1 MIGDRLSAI
10 TLMLTDVK
18 DGHEFARTHRG
29 IHREVV
35 ERFQDQKMLWVSQ
48 EKDQKRQSMRTS
60 LRSTTRIAGKICCC
74 CEEGSVRLE
83 AAW

>member
-1 MIGDRLSAI
+1 MIGNRLSAI

-35 ERFQDQKMLWVSQ
+35 EWFLNQKIAVGISGKGP
-48 EKDQKRQSMRTS
+48 ETPKNAKKPS
-60 LRSTTRIAGKICCC
+60 LND
-74 CEEGSVRLE
+74 
-83 AAW
+83 